1 MAQYYKVT
9 TQSTGLNLRTA
20 PDEKDASNYIL
31 SIPKDKVVEEAGSGV
46 IQPVSGWK
54 YISYNGKYGFAS
66 AKYLTPCDAN
76 GNITGEPDKTD
87 APDDE
92 TKSYKGILI
101 AGAAVCIAGLALNF
115 IL

>member
-9 TQSTGLNLRTA
+9 TQSTGLNLRQA
-20 PDEKDASNYIL
+20 PDEKDDSNFIL
-31 SIPKDKVVEEAGSGV
+31 SIPKDAVVEESGSGV

-76 GNITGEPDKTD
+76 GNINGEPDKTD